1 MRPLPHLEAGPESSA
16 IFAQLFISAALRLVS
31 CQADLYLSRMRLSK
45 LKLSGFKSFVDP
57 TTVIFPSSLA
67 GVVGPNGC
75 GKSNVIDAVRWVM
88 GESSAKHLRGDSMA
102 DVIFNGSTARKPV
115 AQASVELV
123 FDNSDGGLGGQYAN
137 YSEIAL
143 RRQVSRDG
151 QSAYF
156 LNNAR
161 CRRRD
166 ITDIFLG
173 TGLGPRSYSI
183 IEQGMISRLIEAKPE
198 DLRVFFEEAAGISKY
213 KERRRETENR
223 IRHTHE
229 NLSRVSDLRE
239 EIEKQL
245 EKLKRQARSAE
256 RFKALRDQERRV
268 KAELLTL
275 RYQLLHEES
284 GDRRKLIQEN
294 ETRLQAVTA
303 ELRSVEAALEK
314 GRESHIEA
322 SDCFNAVQGRYYEL
336 GAEVA
341 RVEQAIQH
349 SKDMRR
355 NQQEEL
361 EKTGQAWNEVQAHI
375 KVDEQ
380 RLEQLAGELANNE
393 PAREQARL
401 QAQNSREKREHAEQL
416 MQVWQSD
423 WDAFN
428 ERANEASQTAQVERT
443 RIDQLERHL
452 IQLGQR
458 QERIEREQQQLDS
471 GTLEAEISEFEQQ
484 AGERQQHAR
493 QLQEQLQQLR
503 SRIDELRDSTRNQQR
518 ELHDAQNQQQALGG
532 RRASLLALQQAAL
545 GEDEGVVKQWL
556 AEHGLNEAPRLA
568 KQLDVDS
575 GWERAVETVLG
586 FYLEAVCVEA
596 GDDLVD
602 ALAELKQGAL
612 SLIDIRA
619 DVAVPPAV
627 SGTPLTARVRAPWPL
642 DGLLAGVYAA
652 ESLSEALQLRTA
664 LKARESVVTQDGIWI
679 GSNWVRVAR
688 DEDART
694 GVLEREREINA
705 LEEKLKEI
713 TNKVTGLEQG
723 LEVARGELQE
733 VEARREELQVEANQA
748 HRQFSD
754 ARAQFDARR
763 VRLEQIHKRSA
774 ALHKEASE
782 NSDQRDEETAT
793 ADEARSRLH
802 KALVTLDRMADER
815 EQGVAERDR
824 LRSGLNEAR
833 LEAQR
838 DRDQAHELELRCR
851 SQHTE
856 QETTSQNL
864 ARMRGQQVHL
874 RQRRDGLERAL
885 TDSDAPLQSMQ
896 EELAVQLQKRVEVE
910 AELREERRA
919 VEAIEHKLRE
929 DEQQRHRKEEDTEKL
944 RDRVGQEKLAWQEI
958 KVRGETLLEQ
968 IAASGFE
975 LSLLVEELDE
985 EACVENW
992 EAEAERLS
1000 TRIHRLGPINLAAIK
1015 EYEEQSE
1022 RKNYLDAQHEDI
1034 SAALETLENA
1044 IRKIDRET
1052 RTRFKETFDKVNS
1065 GVQAM
1070 FPRLFGGGH
1079 AYLEMTGDDL
1089 LDTGV
1094 TIMARPPGKRNS
1106 TIHLLSG
1113 GEKALTAV
1121 ALVFSIFELNPSP
1134 FCMLDEV
1141 DAPLDDTNVGRFCD
1155 MVREMSERVQF
1166 IFITHNKITM
1176 DLANHLTG
1184 VTMHEPGV
1192 SRLVAVDVDE
1202 AVQLA
1207 AV

>member
-1 MRPLPHLEAGPESSA
+1 
-16 IFAQLFISAALRLVS
+16 
-31 CQADLYLSRMRLSK
+31 MRLSK

-183 IEQGMISRLIEAKPE
+183 IEQGMISRLIEARPE

-229 NLSRVSDLRE
+229 NLSRVNDLRE
-239 EIEKQL
+239 EIEKQI

-322 SDCFNAVQGRYYEL
+322 SDRFNAVQGRYYEL

-393 PAREQARL
+393 PAREQASL

-428 ERANEASQTAQVERT
+428 ERASEASQTAQVERT

-458 QERIEREQQQLDS
+458 QERIEQEQQQLDS
-471 GTLEAEISEFEQQ
+471 GTLEAEISEFEQR

-518 ELHDAQNQQQALGG
+518 ELHDTQNQQQALGG

-556 AEHGLNEAPRLA
+556 GERGLNEAPRLA

-619 DVAVPPAV
+619 NVAAPPAA

-652 ESLSEALQLRTA
+652 DSLSEALQLRTA

-694 GVLEREREINA
+694 GVLEREKEINE
-705 LEEKLKEI
+705 LECKLKEI
-713 TNKVTGLEQG
+713 TNKITGLEQG
-723 LEVARGELQE
+723 LEAARGELQE
-733 VEARREELQVEANQA
+733 AEARREELQVEANQA

-763 VRLEQIHKRSA
+763 ARLEQIHKRSA
-774 ALHKEASE
+774 ALHREASE
-782 NSDQRDEETAT
+782 NSEQRDEETAT

-802 KALVTLDRMADER
+802 KALVMLDRMADER

-864 ARMRGQQVHL
+864 ARMREQQVHL

-885 TDSDAPLQSMQ
+885 MDSDAPLQSMQ

-910 AELREERRA
+910 AELRQERRA

-929 DEQQRHRKEEDTEKL
+929 DEQQRHRKEEDTGKL

-985 EACVENW
+985 DARVENW

-1000 TRIHRLGPINLAAIK
+1000 ARIHRLGPINLAAIE

-1141 DAPLDDTNVGRFCD
+1141 DAPLDDANVGRFCE

-1176 DLANHLTG
+1176 DLAKHLTG

>member
-1 MRPLPHLEAGPESSA
+1 
-16 IFAQLFISAALRLVS
+16 
-31 CQADLYLSRMRLSK
+31 MRLKSIK
-45 LKLSGFKSFVDP
+45 LAGFKSFVDP
-57 TTVIFPSSLA
+57 TTVNFPGNMCA
-67 GVVGPNGC
+67 VVGPNGC

-123 FDNSDGGLGGQYAN
+123 FDNSDGGMGGQYAQ

-229 NLSRVSDLRE
+229 NLSRVNDLRE

-256 RFKALRDQERRV
+256 RFKELRDQERRV
-268 KAELLTL
+268 KAELLAL
-275 RYQLLHEES
+275 RYQVLHEES

-303 ELRSVEAALEK
+303 ELRAVEAALEE
-314 GRESHIEA
+314 GREAHIEA
-322 SDCFNAVQGRYYEL
+322 SDRFNGVQGRYYEL

-341 RVEQAIQH
+341 RIEQAIQH
-349 SKDMRR
+349 SKDTRR
-355 NQQEEL
+355 SQQQEL

-375 KVDEQ
+375 KVDER
-380 RLEQLAGELANNE
+380 RLEQLAGELAENE
-393 PAREQARL
+393 PAREQTSSR
-401 QAQNSREKREHAEQL
+401 AQQSREKRENAERL
-416 MQVWQSD
+416 MQAWQSD

-428 ERANEASQTAQVERT
+428 ARANEASQTAQVERT
-443 RIDQLERHL
+443 RIDHLERHL

-458 QERIEREQQQLDS
+458 QERIEQEQQQLDS
-471 GTLEAEISEFEQQ
+471 SALEAEISEFEKQ
-484 AGERQQHAR
+484 AGERQQHAQ
-493 QLQEQLQQLR
+493 QLQEQLQTLR
-503 SRIDELRDSTRNQQR
+503 ARMDELRDTTRSQQR
-518 ELHDAQNQQQALGG
+518 ELHDAQNEQQALGG

-545 GEDEGVVKQWL
+545 GETGGVVNQWL
-556 AEHGLNEAPRLA
+556 DAQGLSEAPRLA

-596 GDDLVD
+596 HDDLVN
-602 ALAELKQGAL
+602 ALAELEQGAL
-612 SLIDIRA
+612 SLVDTR
-619 DVAVPPAV
+619 VAVSTLPAA
-627 SGTPLTARVRAPWPL
+627 GATPLSTRVRAPWSL

-652 ESLSEALQLRTA
+652 DSLGEALQLRSTLQA
-664 LKARESVVTQDGIWI
+664 HESVVTRDGIWI
-679 GSNWVRVAR
+679 GSNWLRVAR
-688 DEDART
+688 DEDARA
-694 GVLEREREINA
+694 GVLEREKEING
-705 LEEKLKEI
+705 LEDKIKQLTDKI
-713 TNKVTGLEQG
+713 GGLEQY
-723 LEVARGELQE
+723 LEAARSELQE
-733 VEARREELQVEANQA
+733 VEAQREEVQVEANQA

-763 VRLEQIHKRSA
+763 VRLEQLHKRNA

-782 NSDQRDEETAT
+782 NSAQQDEETQT

-802 KALVTLDRMADER
+802 KALVTLDQMADER
-815 EQGVAERDR
+815 EQRAAERDR
-824 LRSGLNEAR
+824 LRSGLDEAR
-833 LEAQR
+833 LDAQR
-838 DRDQAHELELRCR
+838 DRDQAHELELKCR

-864 ARMRGQQVHL
+864 ERMRGQQLHL
-874 RQRRDGLERAL
+874 QQRRDELQQAL
-885 TDSDAPLQSMQ
+885 RDNDAPLQSMQ
-896 EELAVQLQKRVEVE
+896 DELAVQLQKRLEVE
-910 AELREERRA
+910 TELREERRG

-929 DEQQRHRKEEDTEKL
+929 DEQQRHRKDDETRKL
-944 RDRVGQEKLAWQEI
+944 SDRLGQEKLAWQEI

-968 IAASGFE
+968 IVASGFE
-975 LSLLVEELDE
+975 LAQLVEELDE
-985 EACVENW
+985 EASVESW

-1000 TRIHRLGPINLAAIK
+1000 NRIHRLGPINLAAIE

-1022 RKNYLDAQHEDI
+1022 RKKYLDAQHEDI
-1034 SAALETLENA
+1034 SAALETLESA

-1052 RTRFKETFDKVNS
+1052 RSRFKETFDKVNS

-1079 AYLEMTGDDL
+1079 AYLEMTGEDL

-1141 DAPLDDTNVGRFCD
+1141 DAPLDDANVGRFCD

-1176 DLANHLTG
+1176 DLAKHLTG

>member
-1 MRPLPHLEAGPESSA
+1 
-16 IFAQLFISAALRLVS
+16 
-31 CQADLYLSRMRLSK
+31 MRLSK

-57 TTVIFPSSLA
+57 TTVLFPSSLA

-213 KERRRETENR
+213 KERRRETEKR

-229 NLSRVSDLRE
+229 NLSRVNDLRE

-268 KAELLTL
+268 KAELLAL
-275 RYQLLHEES
+275 RYQVLHEES
-284 GDRRKLIQEN
+284 GDRRKLIKEN

-314 GRESHIEA
+314 GREAHIEA
-322 SDCFNAVQGRYYEL
+322 SDRFNAVQGRYYEL

-355 NQQEEL
+355 SQQQEL
-361 EKTGQAWNEVQAHI
+361 EKAGQAWNEVQAHI
-375 KVDEQ
+375 KVDER
-380 RLEQLAGELANNE
+380 RLEQLAAGLAENE
-393 PAREQARL
+393 PAREQASSR
-401 QAQNSREKREHAEQL
+401 AQDSREKREHAEHL
-416 MQVWQSD
+416 MQAWQSD

-458 QERIEREQQQLDS
+458 QERIEQEQQQLDS
-471 GTLEAEISEFEQQ
+471 NAMEAEISDFEKQ
-484 AGERQQHAR
+484 AGERQQHAQ

-503 SRIDELRDSTRNQQR
+503 SRIDELRDATRNQQR
-518 ELHDAQNQQQALGG
+518 ELHDAQNEQQALGG

-545 GEDEGVVKQWL
+545 GEGEGVVTQWL
-556 AEHGLNEAPRLA
+556 GAQGLNEAPRLA

-612 SLIDIRA
+612 SLIDTRA
-619 DVAVPPAV
+619 GVTAAPSA
-627 SGTPLTARVRAPWPL
+627 SGTPLTARVRAPWSL

-652 ESLSEALQLRTA
+652 ESLGEALQVRAA
-664 LKARESVVTQDGIWI
+664 LKAHESVVTQDGIWI
-679 GSNWVRVAR
+679 GSSWLRVAR
-688 DEDART
+688 DEDARA
-694 GVLEREREINA
+694 GVLEREKEINA
-705 LEEKLKEI
+705 LEDKLKDI
-713 TNKVTGLEQG
+713 TNKIVGLEQG
-723 LEVARGELQE
+723 LEAARGELQE

-763 VRLEQIHKRSA
+763 VRLEQIHKRSS

-782 NSDQRDEETAT
+782 NSDQRDEETKT
-793 ADEARSRLH
+793 ADEARSCLH
-802 KALVTLDRMADER
+802 KALVALDRMADER

-824 LRSGLNEAR
+824 LRSGLNESR

-864 ARMRGQQVHL
+864 ERMRGQQVHL
-874 RQRRDGLERAL
+874 QQRRDELQRAL

-910 AELREERRA
+910 TELRDERRG

-929 DEQQRHRKEEDTEKL
+929 DEQQRHRKEDDTEKL

-975 LSLLVEELDE
+975 LSLLVEELDD
-985 EACVENW
+985 EARVDSW
-992 EAEAERLS
+992 EAEAERLNN
-1000 TRIHRLGPINLAAIK
+1000 RIHRLGPINLAAIE

-1022 RKNYLDAQHEDI
+1022 RKKYLDAQHEDI
-1034 SAALETLENA
+1034 STALETLENA

-1141 DAPLDDTNVGRFCD
+1141 DAPLDDANVGRFCE

-1166 IFITHNKITM
+1166 VFITHNKITM

>member
-1 MRPLPHLEAGPESSA
+1 
-16 IFAQLFISAALRLVS
+16 
-31 CQADLYLSRMRLSK
+31 MRLSK

-57 TTVIFPSSLA
+57 TTVVFPSSLA

-156 LNNAR
+156 LNNTR

-183 IEQGMISRLIEAKPE
+183 IEQGMISRLIEARPE

-229 NLSRVSDLRE
+229 NLSRVNDLRE

-256 RFKALRDQERRV
+256 RFKELRDQERRV
-268 KAELLTL
+268 KAELLAL
-275 RYQLLHEES
+275 RYKVLHEES

-294 ETRLQAVTA
+294 ETRLHAVIA

-314 GRESHIEA
+314 GREAHIEA
-322 SDCFNAVQGRYYEL
+322 SDRFNAVQGHYYEL

-349 SKDMRR
+349 SKATRR
-355 NQQEEL
+355 DQQQEL

-380 RLEQLAGELANNE
+380 RLELLARELAENE
-393 PAREQARL
+393 PAREQATSR
-401 QAQNSREKREHAEQL
+401 AQDSREKREHAEQL

-428 ERANEASQTAQVERT
+428 ARANEASQTAQVERT

-458 QERIEREQQQLDS
+458 QERIEQEQQQLDS
-471 GTLEAEISEFEQQ
+471 NALEAEIGDFEKQ

-518 ELHDAQNQQQALGG
+518 ELHDAQNEQQALGG

-545 GEDEGVVKQWL
+545 GEGEGVVNQWL
-556 AEHGLNEAPRLA
+556 SAQGLNEAPRLA

-586 FYLEAVCVEA
+586 FYLEAVCLEA
-596 GDDLVD
+596 DDDLVD

-612 SLIDIRA
+612 SLIDTRA
-619 DVAVPPAV
+619 DVSAPPIAN
-627 SGTPLTARVRAPWPL
+627 GMPLTARVRAPWSL

-652 ESLSEALQLRTA
+652 ESLSEALQLRSA
-664 LKARESVVTQDGIWI
+664 LKAHESVVTQDGIWI
-679 GSNWVRVAR
+679 GSSWLRVAR
-688 DEDART
+688 DEDARA
-694 GVLEREREINA
+694 GVLEREKEINRI
-705 LEEKLKEI
+705 EDKLKATTDI
-713 TNKVTGLEQG
+713 IAGLEQG
-723 LEVARGELQE
+723 LEAARGELQE

-782 NSDQRDEETAT
+782 NSEQQDEETKT

-802 KALVTLDRMADER
+802 QALVMLDSMVDER
-815 EQGVAERDR
+815 EQRVAERDR
-824 LRSGLNEAR
+824 LRSGLNDTR

-838 DRDQAHELELRCR
+838 DRDQAHELELKCQ

-864 ARMRGQQVHL
+864 ERMRGQQVHL
-874 RQRRDGLERAL
+874 RQRRDELQRAL
-885 TDSDAPLQSMQ
+885 TDSDMPLQSMQ
-896 EELAVQLQKRVEVE
+896 EELAAQLQKRLEVE
-910 AELREERRA
+910 TELREERRR
-919 VEAIEHKLRE
+919 VETIEHKLRE
-929 DEQQRHRKEEDTEKL
+929 DEQQRHRKDDETQKL
-944 RDRVGQEKLAWQEI
+944 RDRLGQEKLAWQEI
-958 KVRGETLLEQ
+958 RVRGETLLEQ
-968 IAASGFE
+968 IVASGFE
-975 LSLLVEELDE
+975 LSQLVEELDE
-985 EACVENW
+985 EAGVENW

-1000 TRIHRLGPINLAAIK
+1000 NRIQRLGPINLAAIE

-1034 SAALETLENA
+1034 SSALETLENA

-1089 LDTGV
+1089 LDAGV

-1141 DAPLDDTNVGRFCD
+1141 DAPLDDANVVRFCD

>member
-1 MRPLPHLEAGPESSA
+1 
-16 IFAQLFISAALRLVS
+16 
-31 CQADLYLSRMRLSK
+31 MRLSK

-57 TTVIFPSSLA
+57 TTVLFPSDLT

-123 FDNSDGGLGGQYAN
+123 FDNSDGGIGGQYAK
-137 YSEIAL
+137 YAEIAL

-151 QSAYF
+151 QSTYF
-156 LNNAR
+156 LNNTR

-223 IRHTHE
+223 IRHTQE
-229 NLSRVSDLRE
+229 NLSRVNDLSE
-239 EIEKQL
+239 EIDKQL

-256 RFKALRDQERRV
+256 RFKVLRDQERRV

-275 RYQLLHEES
+275 RYQALHEES
-284 GDRRKLIQEN
+284 GDRRKRMQEN
-294 ETRLQAVTA
+294 ETQLQAVTA
-303 ELRSVEAALEK
+303 ELRAVEAALEK
-314 GRESHIEA
+314 GREAHIEA
-322 SDCFNAVQGRYYEL
+322 SDSFNAVQGRYYEI

-349 SKDMRR
+349 SKETRR

-361 EKTGQAWNEVQAHI
+361 ENTEQAWNEVQAHI
-375 KVDEQ
+375 RVDEQ
-380 RLEQLAGELANNE
+380 RLEQLAEELAVNE
-393 PAREQARL
+393 PAREQARAT
-401 QAQNSREKREHAEQL
+401 AQGSREKREHAEQL
-416 MQVWQSD
+416 MQVWQSE

-428 ERANEASQTAQVERT
+428 ARANEASQTAQVERT
-443 RIDQLERHL
+443 RIDHLERHL

-458 QERIEREQQQLDS
+458 QQRIEQEQQQLDS
-471 GTLEAEISEFEQQ
+471 SALEAEINELEKQ
-484 AGERQQHAR
+484 AGERQQTA
-493 QLQEQLQQLR
+493 QDLQEQLQALR
-503 SRIDELRDSTRNQQR
+503 DRIGELRELTRSQQR
-518 ELHDAQNQQQALGG
+518 ELHDAQNEQQALAG

-545 GEDEGVVKQWL
+545 GEGEGVVNQWL
-556 AEHGLNEAPRLA
+556 GERDLSEAPRLA
-568 KQLDVDS
+568 KQLDVDA

-596 GDDLVD
+596 SAELAD
-602 ALAELKQGAL
+602 ALAELGQGSLAL
-612 SLIDIRA
+612 FDTGATVSTSPA
-619 DVAVPPAV
+619 DA
-627 SGTPLTARVRAPWPL
+627 GTPLTARVRAPWPL
-642 DGLLAGVYAA
+642 EGLLAGVYAA
-652 ESLSEALQLRTA
+652 DSLGEAVHIRSS
-664 LKARESVVTQDGIWI
+664 LKAHESVVTRDGIWI
-679 GSNWVRVAR
+679 GGSWLRVAR
-688 DEDART
+688 DQDAKA
-694 GVLEREREINA
+694 GVLEREKEINEI
-705 LEEKLKEI
+705 EEKLKNLTDQVGSLEE
-713 TNKVTGLEQG
+713 GLEA
-723 LEVARGELQE
+723 ARGELHE
-733 VEARREELQVEANQA
+733 VEGRREELQVEANQA

-782 NSDQRDEETAT
+782 ISEQSDEESST
-793 ADEARSRLH
+793 ADEARSRLN
-802 KALVTLDRMADER
+802 KALVTLDSMADER
-815 EQGVAERDR
+815 EQRVAERDR
-824 LRSGLNEAR
+824 LRSALNEAR

-838 DRDQAHELELRCR
+838 DRDRAHELELRCQ
-851 SQHTE
+851 SQRTE

-864 ARMRGQQVHL
+864 SRMRGQQVHL
-874 RQRRDGLERAL
+874 QQRRDELKRAL
-885 TDSDAPLQSMQ
+885 AEGEAPLQSMQ
-896 EELAVQLQKRVEVE
+896 EDLAGRLEKRLEVE
-910 AELREERRA
+910 AELREERSQ

-929 DEQQRHRKEEDTEKL
+929 DEQQRHRKESDTQKF
-944 RDRVGQEKLAWQEI
+944 RDRLGQEKLAWQEI
-958 KVRGETLLEQ
+958 RVRGETLLEQ
-968 IAASGFE
+968 IVASGFA
-975 LSLLVEELDE
+975 LATLAEELDE
-985 EACVENW
+985 EASVEGW

-1000 TRIHRLGPINLAAIK
+1000 GRIQRLGPINLAAIE

-1052 RTRFKETFDKVNS
+1052 RTRFKETFHNVNS

-1141 DAPLDDTNVGRFCD
+1141 DAPLDDANVGRFCN
-1155 MVREMSERVQF
+1155 MVKEMSERVQF
-1166 IFITHNKITM
+1166 IFIPHNKITM